1 MNQHVNP
8 CKSALAAWLSTAF
21 VMVLPVAA
29 APAPAPAATPA
40 ATHVAQPVTPEV
52 TLRSVFVLPTNLK
65 EGRDPFFPASTRP
78 YEDAASKNPVAGDL
92 TALVLK
98 GFSGTPDHRLA
109 IINNHTFGVGDEGD
123 VLTPHSRI
131 HIRCVEIKDK
141 SVVIESGGQR
151 HELSYEQILKP

>member
-1 MNQHVNP
+1 MNRHVNSY
-8 CKSALAAWLSTAF
+8 KSAVAAWLSAAIVT
-21 VMVLPVAA
+21 VLPVAA
-29 APAPAPAATPA
+29 APAAAP
-40 ATHVAQPVTPEV
+40 VAQLVTPEV
-52 TLRSVFVLPTNLK
+52 TLRSVFVLPTNPK

-98 GFSGTPDHRLA
+98 GFSGPPDHRLA

-131 HIRCVEIKDK
+131 HIRCVEIKTN
-141 SVVIESGGQR
+141 SVVVESGGQR
-151 HELSYEQILKP
+151 HELSYEQLLKP

>member
-1 MNQHVNP
+1 MNRHVNS
-8 CKSALAAWLSTAF
+8 CISSVAALLSAALVT
-21 VMVLPVAA
+21 VLPVAA
-29 APAPAPAATPA
+29 APVAAPAATPA
-40 ATHVAQPVTPEV
+40 ATHVAQLVTPEV
-52 TLRSVFVLPTNLK
+52 TLRSVFVLPANPK

-109 IINNHTFGVGDEGD
+109 VINNHTFGVGDEGD

-131 HIRCVEIKDK
+131 HIRCVEIKTN
-141 SVVIESGGQR
+141 SVVIKSGGQR
-151 HELSYEQILKP
+151 HELSYRSP

>member
-1 MNQHVNP
+1 MNRHVKS
-8 CKSALAAWLSTAF
+8 CKSAMAAWLSAALVT
-21 VMVLPVAA
+21 VLPAAA
-29 APAPAPAATPA
+29 APAAAPAATPA
-40 ATHVAQPVTPEV
+40 ATHIAPLVTPEV
-52 TLRSVFVLPTNLK
+52 TLRSGFVLPANPK
-65 EGRDPFFPASTRP
+65 EGRDPFFPTSTRP
-78 YEDAASKNPVAGDL
+78 YEDAVSKNPVAGDL

-131 HIRCVEIKDK
+131 HIRLVEVRTN

-151 HELSYEQILKP
+151 HELSYRSP

>member
-1 MNQHVNP
+1 MNRHVNSY
-8 CKSALAAWLSTAF
+8 KSAVAAWLSAAIVT
-21 VMVLPVAA
+21 VLPVAA
-29 APAPAPAATPA
+29 APAAAP
-40 ATHVAQPVTPEV
+40 VAQQVTPEV
-52 TLRSVFVLPTNLK
+52 TLRSVFVLPTNPK
-65 EGRDPFFPASTRP
+65 EGRDPFFPSSTRP

-131 HIRCVEIKDK
+131 HIRCVEIKTN
-141 SVVIESGGQR
+141 SVVVESGGQR
-151 HELSYEQILKP
+151 HELSYERLLKP

>member
-1 MNQHVNP
+1 MNRHVNS
-8 CKSALAAWLSTAF
+8 CKSALTAWLSAAF
-21 VMVLPVAA
+21 VTVMPVAA
-29 APAPAPAATPA
+29 AP
-40 ATHVAQPVTPEV
+40 VAQPAPPEV
-52 TLRSVFVLPTNLK
+52 VTRSVFILPTNPK
-65 EGRDPFFPASTRP
+65 EGRDPFFPASIRP
-78 YEDAASKNPVAGDL
+78 YEDAVSKNPVAGDL

-131 HIRCVEIKDK
+131 HIRLVEVRTN

-151 HELSYEQILKP
+151 HELSYVSSP